1 MSLCNLCP
9 RKCNIDRSRA
19 KGFCG
24 ESDSL
29 RIARIAPHFFEEP
42 PISGTQGSGTIFFS
56 GCTLRC
62 VYCQNKDISKV
73 NSLGKEYSK
82 SELAKA
88 IIKLQEDGVHNINL
102 VTPTHFS
109 DKIADILYEL
119 KKSSYLTV
127 PVVYN
132 TSGYERVE
140 TLKRLEGL
148 VDIYMPDIKYFSSEL
163 SSKYSCASDYFD
175 RAIEAIKEMLR
186 QRGAYRYSSDKA
198 RDGLLD
204 SGVLIR
210 HLVLPSHRKD
220 SEEILEKLSAE
231 IDPKLVLIS
240 IMSQYTPDFALDCE
254 YKNLHRRITSFE
266 YEKVKEKAISLGFD
280 GFMQERRSA
289 SKIYTPNFEE

>member
-1 MSLCNLCP
+1 MALCELCP
-9 RKCNIDRSRA
+9 RKCRVDRSSAR
-19 KGFCG
+19 GFCG
-24 ESDSL
+24 ESDKI

-42 PISGTQGSGTIFFS
+42 PISGTNGSGTVFFS

-62 VYCQNKDISKV
+62 VYCQNKDISKT
-73 NSLGKEYSK
+73 NALGKEYSK
-82 SELAKA
+82 EELIEA
-88 IIKLQEDGVHNINL
+88 IIKLQNEGVHNINL
-102 VTPTHFS
+102 VTPTHFA

-140 TLKRLEGL
+140 TLKRLDGL

-163 SSKYSCASDYFD
+163 SKKYSYAPDYFE
-175 RAIEAIKEMLR
+175 RTIEAIKEMIR

-266 YEKVKEKAISLGFD
+266 YEFVKNKAIELGFD
-280 GFMQERRSA
+280 GFMQARVSA
-289 SKIYTPNFEE
+289 DSAYTPNFKN

>member
-82 SELAKA
+82 DELAKA

-148 VDIYMPDIKYFSSEL
+148 IDIYMPDIKYFSSEL
-163 SSKYSCASDYFD
+163 SSKYSYASDYFD
-175 RAIEAIKEMLR
+175 RAIEAIREMVR